1 MAMPE
6 TVRAP
11 TAVLAEDESVLRD
24 ELRQHLS
31 ELWPG
36 LRIVGEAATGVEAL
50 DLLERFSPDVLFL
63 DIEMPRLTGLD
74 VAQQVAGRSHIV
86 FVTAYDAHAVAAFD
100 AGAVDYV
107 LKPLERDRL
116 RRAVE
121 RLQQRLGSV
130 PPNLEVVIRELARV
144 SLPRSYLR
152 WINASV
158 GQSVQVIT
166 VDEILYF
173 QADTKYTRVV
183 TAGQEALIRKSLHE
197 LQLELDP
204 AVFWQIHRSTI
215 VNANAIAGVSR
226 DIRGRL
232 LVNLKHRNENLAVS
246 ETHQARFRQM

>member
-36 LRIVGEAATGVEAL
+36 LHIVGEAATGVEAL
-50 DLLERFSPDVLFL
+50 DLLERCSPDILFL

-166 VDEILYF
+166 VDEVLYF

-183 TAGQEALIRKSLHE
+183 TASQEALIRKSLHE